1 MFGKAQVQNSNDCK
15 RGKFRI
21 PIFEKGRY
29 LKFQLLEKQKFRIRI
44 FRKQRNLVF
53 QCLEKGEIQNTNHLE
68 KGEI

>member
-29 LKFQLLEKQKFRIRI
+29 LKFQLLEKAKI
-44 FRKQRNLVF
+44 
-53 QCLEKGEIQNTNHLE
+53 
-68 KGEI
+68 